1 MNCNVI
7 RDLIPLYLDECCSEE
22 SRLLVEEH
30 TAQCA
35 DCKAL
40 LEEVKLP
47 LAQEAAPTPP
57 MQRVSI
63 FKASLMQSIL
73 FFLYFGI
80 ITLGVSLE
88 AATGFGS
95 GNGFW
100 ALNLVI
106 PATGFLLALINWYFL
121 RLYPSRRSFEI
132 ASLSATAAATLV
144 CILWGMVHY
153 EHPMAA
159 LGTIFF
165 GWHSPVGFVFI
176 LINLLLSFLLSRSY
190 ATLLGKE

>member
-73 FFLYFGI
+73 LFLYFGI

-88 AATGFGS
+88 ARTAAGF

-100 ALNLVI
+100 AFSLVI

-153 EHPMAA
+153 EYPLSDLCILLFSRHTPFDTA
-159 LGTIFF
+159 
-165 GWHSPVGFVFI
+165 FI
-176 LINLLLSFLLSRSY
+176 PINLILSFFLSRRY
-190 ATLLGKE
+190 ARLLGKE